1 MNKVE
6 PTDIL
11 LGRGPTCYN
20 NIGNQRFR
28 EVIKLY
34 LPDYA
39 ESVSK
44 SKKHT
49 SNLIENL
56 WSKLLIQGFR
66 FRFRSKITGDWV
78 DAPECMAKEK
88 VAHSLRDYSKGIPG
102 VCNTGKQRNS
112 CVIGDDKGL
121 NLPKEK
127 EPTNQLEN
135 TIFNTD
141 IDKWITKWEQVNVGT
156 GECGNIH

>member
-1 MNKVE
+1 MNDVE

-66 FRFRSKITGDWV
+66 FRFRSKLTGDWIG
-78 DAPECMAKEK
+78 APECMAKEK
-88 VAHSLRDYSKGIPG
+88 VAHSLRDYSKRIPG
-102 VCNTGKQRNS
+102 VCKKNKQRNS
-112 CVIGDDKGL
+112 SVIGLDNDLIRVEGKRETRQYEGV
-121 NLPKEK
+121 
-127 EPTNQLEN
+127 
-135 TIFNTD
+135 IHD
-141 IDKWITKWEQVNVGT
+141 SDT
-156 GECGNIH
+156 GKYDWKL